1 MTLDIVIADMTGRI
15 ESDLNIGKEVD
26 PDEFLRTVSV
36 DPAGPNYMAFLSFV
50 DDYADLHAGMRKA
63 EMDDTIIHRNA
74 IMAGA
79 NYVALCMLFP
89 TIFHS
94 YSVKTIMIALATGAI
109 GYGLHYIKNKNKNAR
124 IYKIMESFEERRE
137 KIIAKFK
144 ESIVPVQQE

>member
-1 MTLDIVIADMTGRI
+1 MALDEIIAEMAGRI
-15 ESDLNIGKEVD
+15 ESVVDDGKEID
-26 PDEFLRTVSV
+26 PGEFLKTVSV
-36 DPAGPNYMAFLSFV
+36 NPAGPNYRAFMSFV
-50 DDYADLHAGMRKA
+50 EHYANLHAGMRKA